1 MHCML
6 QLNLTKCGT
15 PPAVFGILTPHRPP
29 VFSPTPPSAPPSP
42 FRLLPL
48 PLFPPTPPLSPHSP
62 SSSPPARLI
71 RDIAFVVFCPPLL
84 LSSDHVRPCN
94 HHTLLSPTPHAIT
107 TLSSPPHHMQSP
119 HSPLPHTTC
128 NHHTLLSPTPHA
140 FTTYPLCPSP
150 FPLPPT
156 PSLLPFACRSPCL
169 LHSSDQLHF
178 ALAPPCSALSCSQLS
193 PPQPLSLPPLSFS
206 PCSLQS
212 PVVVPHVFSHNSSS
226 LSLLSSLSPISPHP
240 PLFLA
245 HSPLFSP
252 VTSGGS
258 PRHTFSHPF
267 ILLSLPDLSL
277 FLSPPLPSLSFP
289 LIPPCSRQLPVVDP
303 HVFAS
308 NSSLLMPTTL
318 PNSTSSRHHPQHT
331 QYTKPYDYNNDQ
343 SGVSLCD
350 SSEMDGQDALLAWL
364 ELLDEGYVAVWFRE
378 KKQSARL
385 GDHYALCVLFVLT
398 FGPNLKPRNLR
409 TSVQVHVAEARG
421 KPTRLIFPEPSTETD
436 KTLSEPLSEP
446 LPESESSMLNVT
458 PSGLLKPGPHQA
470 KLPSL
475 KGLGVPNLEL
485 APARPELEFPE
496 LRQMGRRAR
505 KRFLRESRDRK
516 GRIQTVG
523 EFDVLFTLP
532 PPHSPPPQSL
542 SPPSAPP
549 VSPPPLSPDH
559 SHSPVLSLKEVGVCG
574 TTAAAAADGGGT
586 GDGDTA
592 GVAAVGNSA
601 TAAAVATVQSPTPDS
616 DVASTAAAAAS
627 AGGDATLAA
636 PAPVLYH
643 WELSVKFLLFVGS
656 WDDALAIFSRHF
668 PPSQAGCGSSCSSSS
683 NSSNSSN
690 SSSSSSSSSSSCSTS
705 SISSH
710 ESLCESEVPPEGVPP
725 EESPDP
731 EWLLGQYL
739 GPHVGES
746 LRDRKA
752 RLSRQLQLG
761 QQGHGGQLIT
771 RMYGSTV
778 EGGGSTDTDPPPCTD
793 RRWRG
798 QESERILRNGEM
810 AEKIEAG
817 SEAFGAEES
826 GEESSPVG
834 RISSLQAAAL
844 LQGYLFYE
852 YPLWVEMRAMEEGCG
867 GRNGKGASVLA
878 TPETEESALDALT
891 SDGTW
896 LESSTVTCT
905 AADTAAE
912 GAAVATAAGTAAAPG
927 TGVFPWHWHGWWTH
941 DAAAVVL
948 HPRHAYSRWYI
959 LPKDEWLSPV
969 FVPDA
974 TSPTRP
980 QHPVTTSPSPRLDD
994 ISPGAVPDPGA
1005 TCEDAELGAG
1015 FAWRPDGIAT
1025 PLLGDVLLETIYRCS
1040 EDARSRKLPRKL
1052 RFLVAELRWDPEYLT
1067 SKNIRV
1073 FDSSIDNACEGFGH
1087 GEESGA
1093 AWVEVSRGFI
1103 VEEGWPDSRSHPP
1116 HGFVWRE
1123 GRGTPFW

>member
-1 MHCML
+1 
-6 QLNLTKCGT
+6 
-15 PPAVFGILTPHRPP
+15 
-29 VFSPTPPSAPPSP
+29 
-42 FRLLPL
+42 
-48 PLFPPTPPLSPHSP
+48 
-62 SSSPPARLI
+62 
-71 RDIAFVVFCPPLL
+71 
-84 LSSDHVRPCN
+84 
-94 HHTLLSPTPHAIT
+94 
-107 TLSSPPHHMQSP
+107 
-119 HSPLPHTTC
+119 
-128 NHHTLLSPTPHA
+128 
-140 FTTYPLCPSP
+140 
-150 FPLPPT
+150 
-156 PSLLPFACRSPCL
+156 
-169 LHSSDQLHF
+169 
-178 ALAPPCSALSCSQLS
+178 
-193 PPQPLSLPPLSFS
+193 
-206 PCSLQS
+206 
-212 PVVVPHVFSHNSSS
+212 
-226 LSLLSSLSPISPHP
+226 
-240 PLFLA
+240 
-245 HSPLFSP
+245 
-252 VTSGGS
+252 
-258 PRHTFSHPF
+258 
-267 ILLSLPDLSL
+267 
-277 FLSPPLPSLSFP
+277 
-289 LIPPCSRQLPVVDP
+289 
-303 HVFAS
+303 
-308 NSSLLMPTTL
+308 
-318 PNSTSSRHHPQHT
+318 
-331 QYTKPYDYNNDQ
+331 
-343 SGVSLCD
+343 
-350 SSEMDGQDALLAWL
+350 
-364 ELLDEGYVAVWFRE
+364 
-378 KKQSARL
+378 
-385 GDHYALCVLFVLT
+385 
-398 FGPNLKPRNLR
+398 
-409 TSVQVHVAEARG
+409 
-421 KPTRLIFPEPSTETD
+421 
-436 KTLSEPLSEP
+436 
-446 LPESESSMLNVT
+446 MLNVT

-994 ISPGAVPDPGA
+994 ISPGAVPDPGMHFLFCRQRA
-1005 TCEDAELGAG
+1005 
-1015 FAWRPDGIAT
+1015 
-1025 PLLGDVLLETIYRCS
+1025 
-1040 EDARSRKLPRKL
+1040 ARENTRRDT
-1052 RFLVAELRWDPEYLT
+1052 R
-1067 SKNIRV
+1067 
-1073 FDSSIDNACEGFGH
+1073 DSSQWQTRPAPVPPPQPLVPPVPPTPPTPPTPPAPPAPPIPPVPPAPPVPPSVGFPRQGVLQLLLPPGFSAFDAFLSEPEHSGGEGSSSAPEPRWGAPADCPLDESATGADDDVEFWAADGLPKDLPIPSFPPPNKKRPHPSRDNRNIKKPPVELTLKWISAAWKSVPKELIQRAFLTCGISNALDGSQDNLCLQHRRDELK
-1087 GEESGA
+1087 GEEVDMDDEIA
-1093 AWVEVSRGFI
+1093 AHGFFCNN
-1103 VEEGWPDSRSHPP
+1103 VEEPESDSEADPDDP
-1116 HGFVWRE
+1116 
-1123 GRGTPFW
+1123 TAADD